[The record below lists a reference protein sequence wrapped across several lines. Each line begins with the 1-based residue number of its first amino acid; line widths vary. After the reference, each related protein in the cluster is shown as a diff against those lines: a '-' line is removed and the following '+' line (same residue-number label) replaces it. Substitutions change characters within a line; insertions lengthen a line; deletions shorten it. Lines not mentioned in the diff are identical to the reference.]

1 VVPARGCGHFGNE
14 TVARE
19 PALLTNGGLFHV
31 CANLG
36 LQGSEERR
44 ERERRKASPKRLALV
59 KQIADQH
66 PEWGSEEIQRLH
78 DDLEAWGE

>member
-1 VVPARGCGHFGNE
+1 MSAKILDFK
-14 TVARE
+14 VAK
-19 PALLTNGGLFHV
+19 
-31 CANLG
+31 
-36 LQGSEERR
+36 ERR
-44 ERERRKASPKRLALV
+44 ERERRKVSPERLAWV